1 MIDACFDTERLII
14 REAKLSDA
22 DDLYELYTDPVVLKY
37 NCIPNLSKDDIIKGI
52 NNGEYRYCIELKGA
66 DKLIGAMDFCESGNT
81 RHDIP
86 SRCISYEL
94 NTKYTGKGYMTEA
107 AIAFLRYCFEVLNVD
122 VVSARVFDKNE
133 KSLRMLKRLGFTEEG
148 RLRHAIKSAD
158 GIIYDDCMFSM
169 LHSEFNEKYG
179 K

>member
-1 MIDACFDTERLII
+1 MNQTCIETERLII

-22 DDLYELYTDPVVLKY
+22 DDLFELYTDPVVLKY
-37 NCIPNLSKDDIIKGI
+37 NRIPDYSREDIVNLIAKG
-52 NNGEYRYCIELKGA
+52 EFRYCIELKGA
-66 DKLIGAMDFCESGNT
+66 DKIIGALDFCEGGNT

-94 NTKYTGKGYMTEA
+94 NTKYTKKGYMTEA
-107 AIAFLRYCFEVLNVD
+107 VIAFLGYCFNELNVD

-133 KSLRMLKRLGFTEEG
+133 SSLRMLRRLGFTEEG
-148 RLRHAIKSAD
+148 RLRHAIKSTE

-169 LHSEFNEKYG
+169 LRSEFIDKYCR
-179 K
+179 